1 MIRRPPRSTLTD
13 TLFSYTTLFR
23 SFGHTPYGNRAQYI
37 SGLEIVLADGRVLR
51 TGFGHFDMARSS
63 HLFPYGIGPALD
75 GLFVQSSLGIVT
87 AIGIWLMPEP
97 EAYSF
102 FICSRSEEH
111 KSELQAL
118 TRTSYTV

>member
-1 MIRRPPRSTLTD
+1 
-13 TLFSYTTLFR
+13 
-23 SFGHTPYGNRAQYI
+23 
-37 SGLEIVLADGRVLR
+37 
-51 TGFGHFDMARSS
+51 MARSS

-102 FICSRSEEH
+102 FICSLERDEDIAAFVDDLRPLRLDGTVRSVIHLGNDLRVISGGVRAEDRRVGKECVRTCMYPWGPEH
-111 KSELQAL
+111 
-118 TRTSYTV
+118 

>member
-1 MIRRPPRSTLTD
+1 MRIRYWSSDVCSSDL
-13 TLFSYTTLFR
+13 
-23 SFGHTPYGNRAQYI
+23 
-37 SGLEIVLADGRVLR
+37 
-51 TGFGHFDMARSS
+51 GFGHFDMARSS

-102 FICSRSEEH
+102 FICSLERDEDIAAFVDDLRPLRLDGTVRSVIH
-111 KSELQAL
+111 MGNDLRDRKS
-118 TRTSYTV
+118 TRLNSSH